1 MIRSTVQ
8 HTPSFFTFFEKWVAI
23 VDAPQFWGNLDNNE
37 LRQRLGM
44 QQFSK
49 YRHYYRPEYTP
60 LMA

>member
-1 MIRSTVQ
+1 M
-8 HTPSFFTFFEKWVAI
+8 AI
-23 VDAPQFWGNLDNNE
+23 VDAQQFWGNLDNNE

-60 LMA
+60 LMACSIRAAIVGATI